1 MNQPRRRT
9 IRGLLVSVVAAAA
22 LAMSAGSALG
32 AHQLSQTGSPG
43 PWTLPDTAANPAATC
58 SYEGG
63 GTAGSTYLTGIRLED
78 GPEITGTHVGLRSVG
93 YRPLIQHRHGG
104 AWVTV
109 KQGTLITGQATNA
122 TPVALP
128 GGLTA
133 VPVTSDPTRFRLV
146 LKLIWFRP
154 NASVEGTRMVVVDQ
168 YVRFG
173 DLGVGSSCKGRIST
187 VN

>member
-1 MNQPRRRT
+1 M
-9 IRGLLVSVVAAAA
+9 
-22 LAMSAGSALG
+22 
-32 AHQLSQTGSPG
+32 
-43 PWTLPDTAANPAATC
+43 
-58 SYEGG
+58 
-63 GTAGSTYLTGIRLED
+63 
-78 GPEITGTHVGLRSVG
+78 
-93 YRPLIQHRHGG
+93 
-104 AWVTV
+104 TV
-109 KQGTLITGQATNA
+109 KQGTLVTGQATNT

-146 LKLIWFRP
+146 LKLIWYRLD
-154 NASVEGTRMVVVDQ
+154 ASVEGTRLIVVDE